1 MQQDCRK
8 KRTAKRLYMTKSSFY
23 YLFFICLCECP
34 YLSPHY
40 DTILGFLRIK
50 KMFPGQPAAL
60 CGKLQ
65 IGDIVLEVNENSMEG
80 VTHQEAINLIRTGP
94 TEVKLLVKREPSSI
108 PQSLLQRSGSN
119 ASDVDP
125 AQILADIQNKL
136 KADSPSSSKRSSDSS
151 ARGQLSNASSLE
163 VRDEVPMT
171 QEAAVINEAPVS
183 LRSSL
188 ISKVSAK
195 QTTQS
200 NHPNLAS
207 RLSEPVVIQARKE
220 HETLAATNSLPNF
233 TSVRPKE
240 IPKVNRQEAFQ
251 HSTEEEDADATSLG
265 DAPLAEDESSDVE
278 DSRRSSSID
287 IVPPDRS
294 INDEQSVRELMEK
307 LSTVESSEDETD
319 LKDTGKMSLANS
331 KAILPVLQDE
341 VSSSSSESEE
351 SDVEKEPMMNNTDQM
366 SLLVNDIKED
376 VKPTS
381 LTPQEEV
388 S

>member
-1 MQQDCRK
+1 MSLLI
-8 KRTAKRLYMTKSSFY
+8 T
-23 YLFFICLCECP
+23 P
-34 YLSPHY
+34 Y
-40 DTILGFLRIK
+40 DTFLGFLRIK
-50 KMFPGQPAAL
+50 KMFPGQPAAS

-65 IGDIVLEVNENSMEG
+65 IGDILLEVNGNSMQG

-94 TEVKLLVKREPSSI
+94 MEVKLLVKREPSSI

-136 KADSPSSSKRSSDSS
+136 KADSPSLSKRSSESS
-151 ARGQLSNASSLE
+151 TRGQLSNASSLE
-163 VRDEVPMT
+163 VRDEVPIT

-188 ISKVSAK
+188 MSEEPAK
-195 QTTQS
+195 QITQS

-220 HETLAATNSLPNF
+220 HETLAATNSLPNI

-294 INDEQSVRELMEK
+294 IYDEQSVRELMEK

-319 LKDTGKMSLANS
+319 LKDTGKMSLASN
-331 KAILPVLQDE
+331 KPILPVLQDE
-341 VSSSSSESEE
+341 VSSPSSESEE
-351 SDVEKEPMMNNTDQM
+351 SDVEKEPVMNNTDQT
-366 SLLVNDIKED
+366 SILVTDIKED
-376 VKPTS
+376 VKARS

>member
-1 MQQDCRK
+1 MSLLI
-8 KRTAKRLYMTKSSFY
+8 T
-23 YLFFICLCECP
+23 P
-34 YLSPHY
+34 Y
-40 DTILGFLRIK
+40 DTFLGFLRIK
-50 KMFPGQPAAL
+50 KMFPGQPAASS
-60 CGKLQ
+60 GKLQ
-65 IGDIVLEVNENSMEG
+65 IGDIVLEVNGNSMQG

-136 KADSPSSSKRSSDSS
+136 KADSPSLSKRSSESS
-151 ARGQLSNASSLE
+151 RGQLSNASSLE
-163 VRDEVPMT
+163 VRDEVPIT

-188 ISKVSAK
+188 MSEESAK
-195 QTTQS
+195 RIAQS

-220 HETLAATNSLPNF
+220 HETLAATNSLPNI

-294 INDEQSVRELMEK
+294 LYDEQSVRELMEK

-319 LKDTGKMSLANS
+319 LKDTGKMSLASN
-331 KAILPVLQDE
+331 KPILPVLQDE

-351 SDVEKEPMMNNTDQM
+351 SDVEKEPVMNNTDQT
-366 SLLVNDIKED
+366 SILVTDIKED
-376 VKPTS
+376 VKPRS

>member
-1 MQQDCRK
+1 MSVLI
-8 KRTAKRLYMTKSSFY
+8 T
-23 YLFFICLCECP
+23 P
-34 YLSPHY
+34 Y
-40 DTILGFLRIK
+40 DTFLGFLRIK
-50 KMFPGQPAAL
+50 KMFPGQPAASS
-60 CGKLQ
+60 GKLQ
-65 IGDIVLEVNENSMEG
+65 IGDIVLEVNGNSMQG

-136 KADSPSSSKRSSDSS
+136 KADSPSLSKRSSESS
-151 ARGQLSNASSLE
+151 TRGQLSNASSLE
-163 VRDEVPMT
+163 VRDEVPIT

-188 ISKVSAK
+188 ISEESAK
-195 QTTQS
+195 QIAQS

-220 HETLAATNSLPNF
+220 HETLAATNSLPNI
-233 TSVRPKE
+233 TSVRPKD

-294 INDEQSVRELMEK
+294 IYDEQSVRELMEK

-319 LKDTGKMSLANS
+319 LKDTGKMSLASN
-331 KAILPVLQDE
+331 KPILPVLQDE
-341 VSSSSSESEE
+341 VSSPSSESEE
-351 SDVEKEPMMNNTDQM
+351 SDVEKEPVMNNTDQT
-366 SLLVNDIKED
+366 SILVTDIKED
-376 VKPTS
+376 VKPRS